1 MKRSIST
8 LAAAAIA
15 VPVLAFALIPAVA
28 QPTGTPPTPTNP
40 APPGPR
46 GDRPD
51 GPGRGPRGDGEGSPW
66 REKFRTELRE
76 HPRLGRALVALHEA
90 KDYIEKNPSD
100 FGGTKAATIKSIDD
114 SIKQITE
121 TIKHDEKRTD
131 PRADGPD
138 GKGKGKGKGE
148 DKKD

>member
-1 MKRSIST
+1 MKRSTST

-15 VPVLAFALIPAVA
+15 IPVLAFALIPAVA
-28 QPTGTPPTPTNP
+28 QPAGTPPTPTNP

-46 GDRPD
+46 GE
-51 GPGRGPRGDGEGSPW
+51 GPNRGPRGDGEGSPW

-90 KDYIEKNPSD
+90 KEYLEKSPSD
-100 FGGTKAATIKSIDD
+100 FGGTKVATLKSIDE
-114 SIKQITE
+114 SIKQVTE
-121 TIKHDEKRTD
+121 TIKHDEKRSG
-131 PRADGPD
+131 PKGDGPE
-138 GKGKGKGKGE
+138 GKGKGKGKGND